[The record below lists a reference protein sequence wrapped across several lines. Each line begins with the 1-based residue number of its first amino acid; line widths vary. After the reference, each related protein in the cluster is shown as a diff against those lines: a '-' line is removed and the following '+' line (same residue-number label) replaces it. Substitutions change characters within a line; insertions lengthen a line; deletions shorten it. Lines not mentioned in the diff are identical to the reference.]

1 MTKAMHPL
9 MQGDP
14 HPLKGSVEE
23 LPPYSRLPRLDLAI
37 DWESPQ
43 QEFVTSVRDFFAG
56 PRAPKDDE
64 LPKDRALRVEWIQGK
79 PPGRA
84 FLASCLWHT
93 IAIWLLILPIWGF
106 LPSPQPR
113 LAPVQIEFDVY
124 DPPDLPKISLPNAAA
139 KPSPPPKRADDA
151 SKQPVQRG
159 EDAYH
164 PRQRI
169 LSIPVRVTHPRQTLI
184 EPDAPPT
191 PPKIVPQ
198 LPNIVEWAEKEQPK
212 LRIPV
217 MPTASAPKI
226 EQRQVRDVAAPE
238 VANTEKNPGPLNI
251 AQSQVTIARP
261 QIPLNP
267 MSAPVVRQHPVQENP
282 TSAPEIADSQGDPNA
297 RRLIALSATPGP
309 PAPEVSVPQGNL
321 AARISIGP
329 EGAKPGAPGGAARG
343 ASGASEGSGS
353 ATTGLGPSAGA
364 NGGAGSVSA
373 MAGGAGNS
381 NGSLPAAIS
390 VSGGSAR
397 SAGGGIAP
405 VHRGLIL
412 QPMVP
417 AEPSS
422 APARGPA
429 NVAALD
435 PGQPPEMILAGKE
448 IYKLRINLPNLTSAT
463 GSWVL
468 SFAQLDE
475 DPRPPYRPKG
485 QLSAPEPIAKAD
497 PKYPEDLIKEHIQGE
512 VVLYA
517 IIRKDGSVD
526 SIQLMRALD
535 PQLDRNAIDALARW
549 KFLPGKRAGVPV
561 DLEAVV
567 HIPFLYKN
575 PHDE

>member
-1 MTKAMHPL
+1 MTEPMHPL
-9 MQGDP
+9 LQGDT
-14 HPLKGSVEE
+14 HPLKGSIEE
-23 LPPYSRLPRLDLAI
+23 LPPYSRLPRLDLGI

-43 QEFVTSVRDFFAG
+43 REFFTSVREFFKG
-56 PRAPKDDE
+56 PRAPKEEE
-64 LPKDRALRVEWIQGK
+64 LPKNPVLRVQWIRGK

-84 FLASCLWHT
+84 FLVSCLWHT
-93 IAIWLLILPIWGF
+93 IVIWLLILPIWGF
-106 LPSPQPR
+106 LPSPQPT
-113 LAPVQIEFDVY
+113 LAPLQIEYDVY
-124 DPPDLPKISLPNAAA
+124 DPPDLPKILLPNAAA
-139 KPSPPPKRADDA
+139 KPSPPPKKADDA
-151 SKQPVQRG
+151 SKLPVQRG
-159 EDAYH
+159 EDTYH
-164 PRQRI
+164 PRQTI

-191 PPKIVPQ
+191 PPKVVPQ
-198 LPNIVEWAEKEQPK
+198 LPNIIQWAEKEQPK
-212 LRIPV
+212 LQIPIS
-217 MPTASAPKI
+217 PTASAPKI
-226 EQRQVRDVAAPE
+226 ERRKVRDVAAPE
-238 VANTEKNPGPLNI
+238 VANNEKNSGPLNI

-267 MSAPVVRQHPVQENP
+267 MSAPVARQHPTQTDAAV
-282 TSAPEIADSQGDPNA
+282 APEIAATQGDPNL

-329 EGAKPGAPGGAARG
+329 EGAKPGAPGGAAHG
-343 ASGASEGSGS
+343 ATGASEGSGS
-353 ATTGLGPSAGA
+353 AAAGIGSSTGA
-364 NGGAGSVSA
+364 NGAGSASA
-373 MAGGAGNS
+373 MAGGAGSS

-390 VSGGSAR
+390 VSGGNAR
-397 SAGGGIAP
+397 SSGGGIAP

-412 QPMVP
+412 QPM
-417 AEPSS
+417 AAMEPSAS
-422 APARGPA
+422 VRRGPA
-429 NVAALD
+429 DVAALD
-435 PGQPPEMILAGKE
+435 PSQPPETILAGKE
-448 IYKLRINLPNLTSAT
+448 IYTLRINLPNLTSAT
-463 GSWVL
+463 GSWIL

-485 QLSAPEPIAKAD
+485 QLSGPEPIAKAD
-497 PKYPEDLIKEHIQGE
+497 PEYPADVIKEHIQGE

-535 PQLDRNAIDALARW
+535 PQLDKNAIAALARW

-575 PHDE
+575 PKDY